1 VLADD
6 GGARGASFI
15 GFGEK
20 AALKKT
26 KAHEG
31 EIVRGDVSAGGE
43 LCALDRIPW
52 ISLGVVNVVEIVSGH
67 GKGADDGCVF
77 NSCVSAK
84 LADELLEEGLG
95 NSVDGDGRRNC
106 RRSSREPEHIK
117 VCCKVTCD
125 TYRCQ
130 HRYGRT
136 YVGHDAAIPKFHAYV
151 SGSPRLVEP
160 IPLKLTVMPVVPKY
174 DHQRSPA
181 KVTARDVSV

>member
-1 VLADD
+1 MLADD

-84 LADELLEEGLG
+84 LADELLEEGLAV
-95 NSVDGDGRRNC
+95 SVLLARIRVECDLRGDDSLCAKSG
-106 RRSSREPEHIK
+106 
-117 VCCKVTCD
+117 VD
-125 TYRCQ
+125 
-130 HRYGRT
+130 
-136 YVGHDAAIPKFHAYV
+136 VG
-151 SGSPRLVEP
+151 EP
-160 IPLKLTVMPVVPKY
+160 IEAA
-174 DHQRSPA
+174 QRSASASPCLII
-181 KVTARDVSV
+181 V

>member
-1 VLADD
+1 MLADD

-26 KAHEG
+26 KTHEG

-117 VCCKVTCD
+117 VAAKLPAI
-125 TYRCQ
+125 
-130 HRYGRT
+130 RT
-136 YVGHDAAIPKFHAYV
+136 GASIGMA
-151 SGSPRLVEP
+151 G
-160 IPLKLTVMPVVPKY
+160 LT
-174 DHQRSPA
+174 
-181 KVTARDVSV
+181 